1 MNFQNLPESAR
12 KIFVPAPGHAF
23 VSGDFSNLELRVMAY
38 DFADDM
44 LQSMFAEGKNIH
56 DENTKVMFSIDKTH
70 KDWKSIRKAA
80 KVFVFGRSY
89 GGGVRGIFERV
100 CAQVPEVNLTMA
112 QFRTADRKYF
122 DAHPALAKGFEEA
135 SRVARDTRTCTTAT
149 GRKRF
154 FLGTTDEVER
164 EGINTRIQGA
174 AGDIENESLIDLYEE
189 CLKHD
194 DWKLVATVHDSNIIE
209 CSIADITECAKVL
222 KSTME
227 KPRHL
232 WDREVVFPADISV
245 STTSWGELS
254 DYEDWI
260 KEQKKRAQKTVKAKP
275 RFGHS

>member
-1 MNFQNLPESAR
+1 
-12 KIFVPAPGHAF
+12 

-38 DFADDM
+38 DFVDDV
-44 LQSMFAEGKNIH
+44 LQSMFTEGKNIH
-56 DENTKVMFSIDKTH
+56 DENTKVMFGIAKNH

-122 DAHPALAKGFEEA
+122 DAHPALAKGFDAAAKTACE
-135 SRVARDTRTCTTAT
+135 TRTCVTAT

-154 FLGTTDEVER
+154 FLGTFDEVSR

-174 AGDIENESLIDLYEE
+174 AGDIENESLIDLYDE
-189 CLKHD
+189 CQRHE
-194 DWKLVATVHDSNIIE
+194 DWKLVATVHDSNVIE
-209 CSIADITECAKVL
+209 CRISDVRECAEVL
-222 KSTME
+222 KRTME

-232 WDREVVFPADISV
+232 WGRDVVFPADIAV
-245 STTSWGELS
+245 STVSWGELK
-254 DYEDWI
+254 DYDEWI
-260 KEQKKRAQKTVKAKP
+260 KEQKDSKAKTRKAKP
-275 RFGHS
+275 RPPHS